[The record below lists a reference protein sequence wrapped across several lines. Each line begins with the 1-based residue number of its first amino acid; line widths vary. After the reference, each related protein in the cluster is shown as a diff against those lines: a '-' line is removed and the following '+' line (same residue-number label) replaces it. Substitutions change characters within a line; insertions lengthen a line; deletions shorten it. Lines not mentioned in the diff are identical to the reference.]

1 MSFMLKKKKYKFKV
15 DLVLQEIS
23 AVSFANG
30 ILFAKIRLTEGGTFT
45 EMSQKLVIFR
55 FTIVNLFLLY
65 ICVTLLLY
73 VVTFGIKIILKSREY
88 CAKA

>member
-1 MSFMLKKKKYKFKV
+1 MVKKKKYKFKV

-45 EMSQKLVIFR
+45 EMSQK
-55 FTIVNLFLLY
+55 
-65 ICVTLLLY
+65 
-73 VVTFGIKIILKSREY
+73 
-88 CAKA
+88 